1 MNHIH
6 ICLVSEQ
13 TIPNIMGICH
23 FNPDELLFVSTEKME
38 SRQTVEHILSA
49 LAYLGRNFKNRFKT
63 IVVKEDSLL
72 DCKKKLDEWISG
84 KESDEFTVNLTGGT
98 KIMSIAAYEYFKDYG
113 SRMGYIP
120 IGRNEFITIFPKKTS
135 NAVDH
140 ISLRL
145 SVPAYLSAYG
155 LKVTNTNNLLS
166 SHEQALSRK
175 EISKWIMQNYDAVKN
190 LLNEFSLKLRKF
202 RGDRSERQFSYI
214 PQTEK
219 EKELLT
225 KMGFLKDKDTYT
237 KNLNRSK
244 IIYLTGGWLEEFCYN
259 ELLQF
264 KGKGIDDIVL
274 GISPEKQ
281 GLKNE
286 FDIMFTKDNALY
298 TVECKSLNQDNDPK
312 AEALYKIAALQKKFG
327 LRVESFYVSTS
338 PHILKDGELKP
349 SIKARAEQFK
359 TTVILP
365 QEVINIAKI
374 VAEKLRINLPEANN
388 DRTNN
393 N

>member
-1 MNHIH
+1 
-6 ICLVSEQ
+6 
-13 TIPNIMGICH
+13 
-23 FNPDELLFVSTEKME
+23 
-38 SRQTVEHILSA
+38 
-49 LAYLGRNFKNRFKT
+49 
-63 IVVKEDSLL
+63 
-72 DCKKKLDEWISG
+72 
-84 KESDEFTVNLTGGT
+84 
-98 KIMSIAAYEYFKDYG
+98 
-113 SRMGYIP
+113 
-120 IGRNEFITIFPKKTS
+120 
-135 NAVDH
+135 
-140 ISLRL
+140 
-145 SVPAYLSAYG
+145 
-155 LKVTNTNNLLS
+155 
-166 SHEQALSRK
+166 
-175 EISKWIMQNYDAVKN
+175 
-190 LLNEFSLKLRKF
+190 
-202 RGDRSERQFSYI
+202 
-214 PQTEK
+214 
-219 EKELLT
+219 
-225 KMGFLKDKDTYT
+225 
-237 KNLNRSK
+237 
-244 IIYLTGGWLEEFCYN
+244 
-259 ELLQF
+259 LLQF